1 MTFSITKKIN
11 ATLGIKTISIITPS
25 NMANW
30 FAECR
35 GALHSASE
43 QFLVAAKQESQTIR
57 AT

>member
-1 MTFSITKKIN
+1 
-11 ATLGIKTISIITPS
+11 
-25 NMANW
+25 MANW